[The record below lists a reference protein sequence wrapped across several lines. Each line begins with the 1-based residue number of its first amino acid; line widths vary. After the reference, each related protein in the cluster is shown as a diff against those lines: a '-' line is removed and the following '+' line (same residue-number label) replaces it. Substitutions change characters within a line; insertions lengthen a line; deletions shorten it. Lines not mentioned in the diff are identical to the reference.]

1 MPENHDIERRTLMPI
16 WKHKDAKIGCL
27 GFISLLLGAVVLA
40 MALFISGPLPTGAWI
55 LAGVCAVTFA
65 WVVKAQRKSEKRIA
79 DYQKRRNER
88 ASAILEQVLIGKN
101 PSWPYFVYLRPFNI
115 DGKFIE
121 APRQRADDAFVEE
134 YGLPT
139 AYHDLESALAL
150 LVYPHSQL
158 VALSDDPGKAGAGYV
173 RSTDLSWKEEVR
185 ALCEHA
191 EGIFVVPF
199 NFEGTAW
206 EVEMVIKSN
215 WLLKTFFVMP
225 AHASLHRLP
234 GFRRLSL
241 DYRDKWEKGR
251 ARYGMLKLPEYDE
264 QGAVVLFGDRMRVFR
279 GFGRKSLRIANKKR
293 TDSDLNA
300 LRSILTELSAANKS
314 Y

>member
-1 MPENHDIERRTLMPI
+1 MHHDTKQRTRTPI

-27 GFISLLLGAVVLA
+27 SVISIILGAVVLA
-40 MALFISGPLPTGAWI
+40 MALFRSGPLPTGAWI
-55 LAGVCAVTFA
+55 LVGVCAATLA

-79 DYQKRRNER
+79 DYQKRRNAR
-88 ASAILEQVLIGKN
+88 ANSILEKVLIGKN

-121 APRQRADDAFVEE
+121 APRLKADDAFVEE

-139 AYHDLESALAL
+139 SYHDLESALAL

-158 VALSDDPGKAGAGYV
+158 VALSDNPGKAGAGYV

-199 NFEGTAW
+199 SFEGTAW
-206 EVEMVIKSN
+206 EVEMIIESN

-225 AHASLHRLP
+225 AHSSLHRLP

-251 ARYGMLKLPEYDE
+251 ARYGALKLPEYDE
-264 QGAVVLFGDRMRVFR
+264 QGAVVLVGDRVRMFK
-279 GFGRKSLRIANKKR
+279 GFGRKRFSIVDKKS
-293 TDSDLNA
+293 TESDLEA
-300 LRSILTELSAANKS
+300 LRAMLTELSAANKS

>member
-1 MPENHDIERRTLMPI
+1 MPENHDIEKRILMPI

>member
-1 MPENHDIERRTLMPI
+1 
-16 WKHKDAKIGCL
+16 
-27 GFISLLLGAVVLA
+27 

>member
-1 MPENHDIERRTLMPI
+1 M
-16 WKHKDAKIGCL
+16 
-27 GFISLLLGAVVLA
+27 LA

-150 LVYPHSQL
+150 LVYPHSQF